1 MTEQGSAL
9 DREIKLFTNGGS
21 SVSYAQAR
29 RNDPLLAGYE
39 YDKYPGNEAITGF
52 NNVNLQ
58 RINVCRHVPAVRTRV
73 GPRGNFKG
81 TVCVL
86 ADGSLVLA
94 ACRRITKQG
103 LFGIHVY
110 TSADKGLTW
119 TEIGQTKLYGKEG
132 FLTAVPDGSLLMTGR
147 SEAVPGRSAPPS
159 DWAEPQQTTQRSTDG
174 GRTWQTIKVDGLET
188 PRNIIV
194 ETDGSLL
201 MIRALRSGYHEPYSP
216 SGDLELLRSANGGQN
231 WTHSEGRVDWDNSSF
246 GEVAS
251 VRLGDGRL
259 LAALRGH
266 PQNLI
271 CEGRQVTFLTESSDD
286 GKTWCRPW
294 VITNTAEVQV
304 QLLLLRSGRLLATY
318 TNYHLPYGACA
329 IVSED
334 DGRTWSCGAPIQLA
348 ISADCFTGWATTVE
362 LADGDLLTSYM
373 ITAYQ
378 QQPPEQTGTE
388 RSVCEVVRWRLPDL
402 R

>member
-1 MTEQGSAL
+1 L
-9 DREIKLFTNGGS
+9 
-21 SVSYAQAR
+21 
-29 RNDPLLAGYE
+29 
-39 YDKYPGNEAITGF
+39 
-52 NNVNLQ
+52 
-58 RINVCRHVPAVRTRV
+58 
-73 GPRGNFKG
+73 
-81 TVCVL
+81 
-86 ADGSLVLA
+86 
-94 ACRRITKQG
+94 
-103 LFGIHVY
+103 
-110 TSADKGLTW
+110 
-119 TEIGQTKLYGKEG
+119 GK
-132 FLTAVPDGSLLMTGR
+132 
-147 SEAVPGRSAPPS
+147 
-159 DWAEPQQTTQRSTDG
+159 
-174 GRTWQTIKVDGLET
+174 
-188 PRNIIV
+188 
-194 ETDGSLL
+194 
-201 MIRALRSGYHEPYSP
+201 PYSP
-216 SGDLELLRSANGGQN
+216 SGDLELLRSANGGQS
-231 WTHSEGRVDWDNSSF
+231 WTRSEGRVDWDNSSF

-266 PQNLI
+266 PQNLAH
-271 CEGRQVTFLTESSDD
+271 EGRQVTFLTESSDD

-362 LADGDLLTSYM
+362 LADGDLVTSYM

-378 QQPPEQTGTE
+378 QQPPEQTGIG